1 MGLFTSY
8 FTKPGPGVEKDAP
21 QKHRIW
27 QFFEIFWNQMSK
39 LSLLNM
45 LYFIAMLPLV
55 FGLYLCFKFD
65 VEAPLFIA
73 LRTENAI
80 DLVGLLMIVVG
91 IFVSYPA
98 TVGFTFVLRNIQR
111 REHAWIW
118 HDFIKHTRLNY
129 KKGVANGAISLLV
142 YYLCFNA
149 HALYSTQQ
157 IFPSTIANALLSVI
171 ILFLIILYT
180 WMQFYVNTMIV
191 TFDLKL
197 SQIYKNAAIFAVA
210 KIPLNLFVSIVCIA
224 LAVGILLIPIPL
236 VAFFLAFLILYSLF
250 GFITVFSVYP
260 TIDKH
265 MMPHDEEGEEDEGIS
280 DEDNTTTNGEGTD
293 I

>member
-1 MGLFTSY
+1 MGLFNSY

-65 VEAPLFIA
+65 VDAPLFIS
-73 LRTENAI
+73 LRTEGAI
-80 DLVGLLMIVVG
+80 DIVGLSLIV
-91 IFVSYPA
+91 ISLFVSYPA

-118 HDFIKHTRLNY
+118 HDFIKHIRLNY
-129 KKGVANGAISLLV
+129 KKGVLNGVVSLLL
-142 YYLCFNA
+142 YYFCLNA
-149 HALYSTQQ
+149 YTLYTTQQ
-157 IFPSTIANALLSVI
+157 VFPSVIANSTLSVV
-171 ILFLIILYT
+171 ILFIMVIFT

-197 SQIYKNAAIFAVA
+197 SQIYKNAAIFAIA
-210 KIPLNLFVSIVCIA
+210 KIPLNLFISIVCIA
-224 LAVGILLIPIPL
+224 LAIGILLIPIPL
-236 VAFFLAFLILYSLF
+236 VLFFLAVLILYSLF

-260 TIDKH
+260 TIDKY
-265 MMPHDEEGEEDEGIS
+265 MMPKED
-280 DEDNTTTNGEGTD
+280 DEDSEDDVSIINSESEDTN